1 MNRRLVF
8 AGFSLA
14 MFLSTSA
21 ALAAVDPAV
30 LKARQKFFGIDN
42 VDAAIR
48 DVGPFGLDV
57 CSGVRTDGR
66 LDDVKLHAFVQA
78 MSARP

>member
-42 VDAAIR
+42 VDEFGPVAAVAMGLALR
-48 DVGPFGLDV
+48 KVGD
-57 CSGVRTDGR
+57 R
-66 LDDVKLHAFVQA
+66 
-78 MSARP
+78 